1 MGGKPEQC
9 PQKGGGGGNE
19 EKALSCFVG
28 GFLVVSSEGFGLHR
42 CMRLLTQ
49 QMYT

>member
-19 EKALSCFVG
+19 EKALSCFMG
-28 GFLVVSSEGFGLHR
+28 GFLVQCLQRALGYIGV
-42 CMRLLTQ
+42 CVC
-49 QMYT
+49 